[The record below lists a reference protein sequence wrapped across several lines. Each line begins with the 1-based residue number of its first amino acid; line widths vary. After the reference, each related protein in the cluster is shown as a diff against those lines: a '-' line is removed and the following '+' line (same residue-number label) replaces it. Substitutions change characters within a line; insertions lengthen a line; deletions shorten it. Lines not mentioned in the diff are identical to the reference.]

1 MPFTNGSSG
10 PTTTISIFFSF
21 AKALIASKSVALMLT
36 FSPTAVVPAFPGA
49 MYSFSTFGLWAIF
62 HASACSRPPE
72 PSNNIFIFVLLYYKL
87 DYYKFTGISYRYELQ
102 VLFKVTGDFLVQ
114 MYAVAT

>member
-1 MPFTNGSSG
+1 M
-10 PTTTISIFFSF
+10 
-21 AKALIASKSVALMLT
+21 ASKSVALMLT

-72 PSNNIFIFVLLYYKL
+72 PSNNIFIFVLLWIYTVIYDL
-87 DYYKFTGISYRYELQ
+87 YGYGGVFVSFISSAQSTG
-102 VLFKVTGDFLVQ
+102 
-114 MYAVAT
+114 